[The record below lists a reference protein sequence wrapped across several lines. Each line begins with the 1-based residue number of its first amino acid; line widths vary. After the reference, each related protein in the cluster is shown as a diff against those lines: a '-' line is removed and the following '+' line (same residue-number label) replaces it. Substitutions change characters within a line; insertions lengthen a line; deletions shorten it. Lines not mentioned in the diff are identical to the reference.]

1 MSKMSFNGGR
11 DEGESVATLLA
22 TTLDHRQHRLHEAA
36 AARTLRSKRQLPPDH
51 RMTQRTFARI
61 VRRLDPVM
69 PQKRPQPL
77 AMLVQLPARPAHVA
91 IAALH
96 SAQQQTL
103 HLAANRTHPTHQ
115 RRPRN
120 LAGAIIGPV
129 LEQLARRA
137 PQAL

>member
-1 MSKMSFNGGR
+1 MGEMSFNGGR
-11 DEGESVATLLA
+11 DEGEGVATLLA
-22 TTLDHRQHRLHEAA
+22 TALDHRQHRLHEAA
-36 AARTLRSKRQLPPDH
+36 ADGALRSKRQLPPYH

-61 VRRLDPVM
+61 VRRLDPFM

-103 HLAANRTHPTHQ
+103 YLAADRTHPMLQ
-115 RRPRN
+115 CRPRN
-120 LAGAIIGPV
+120 PAGT
-129 LEQLARRA
+129 R
-137 PQAL
+137 